1 MTDKPSKA
9 PAKPEESSR
18 SLGEGHPL
26 STLRR
31 EIERL
36 FDDFSLSSWQRPS
49 RSMFD
54 VEPFWRG
61 ELGFA
66 KMPAVDIT
74 ERDKSYEVTA
84 ELPGIDEKD
93 IDVKFADG
101 VLTIKGEKKEE
112 TEEKQKDYYRSE
124 RRFGSFQRSFRVP
137 DGVEA
142 DKIEANFKNGILS
155 VVLPKSAEAQ
165 KREKKIEIK
174 KG

>member
-1 MTDKPSKA
+1 MADKSSKA

-18 SLGEGHPL
+18 SLGEWHPL
-26 STLRR
+26 SNLRR

-36 FDDFSLSSWQRPS
+36 FDDFNLSSWQRPS
-49 RSMFD
+49 RGMFD

-61 ELGFA
+61 EFSFA
-66 KMPAVDIT
+66 KAPAVDIA
-74 ERDKSYEVTA
+74 EHDKNYEVTA
-84 ELPGIDEKD
+84 ELPGMDEKD

-142 DKIEANFKNGILS
+142 DKIEANFKNGVLT
-155 VVLPKSAEAQ
+155 VVLPKSAEAR

-174 KG
+174 KD